1 MSFYPPK
8 IHERFAAPT
17 HAGRVGDANAQG
29 TSASFLCGSFVKISL
44 LIDEQSSVIETAMF
58 TTNGCGF
65 MVAAAES
72 LAAWLGGR
80 QLVDLRGLREDELHA
95 YIGRDLEEFPEERVQ
110 CMTVVFEALRS
121 ALAEY
126 RIHLVEEFSGEKALI
141 CTCFGVTED
150 TIVDAIEKNHI
161 TEVDEVATIC
171 RAGSG
176 CGSCRMLIAEL
187 IDTGL
192 LCDAVRGRRGDA
204 EP

>member
-8 IHERFAAPT
+8 ISERFIAPT
-17 HAGRVGDANAQG
+17 GAGSVDGANAQG

-44 LIDEQSSVIETAMF
+44 RIDEKSSVIESARF

-65 MVAAAES
+65 MVAAAET
-72 LAAWLGGR
+72 LTAWLAGSE
-80 QLVDLRGLREDELHA
+80 LADLHGLREDELHA
-95 YIGRDLEEFPEERVQ
+95 YIVRELDEFPGERVQ

-126 RIHLVEEFSGEKALI
+126 RIRRVEEFSGEKALI
-141 CTCFGVTED
+141 CTCFGVTEE
-150 TIVDAIEKNHI
+150 TIVDAIEKNHL
-161 TEVDEVATIC
+161 TDVESVTAIC

-187 IDTGL
+187 IDGRGL
-192 LCDAVRGRRGDA
+192 FRRGDS
-204 EP
+204 ETR